1 MCFVFQALPRKGWK
15 LEELNVCRTQKRV
28 YNNSEILLF
37 LPAHYKKN
45 HNSTGQSLK
54 YQRSS
59 TTRSI
64 VLTKVLIEDWK
75 DEFEDKINR
84 KIKGQCFSK
93 SWITDHIRRIVIK

>member
-1 MCFVFQALPRKGWK
+1 M
-15 LEELNVCRTQKRV
+15 
-28 YNNSEILLF
+28 LF

-45 HNSTGQSLK
+45 HNSTDVSPNGQSLK